1 MVGKLIHFSIVPIVT
16 MSISVH
22 PYTYQGQV
30 YSPAFSDQDQSDSSD
45 EGESLAPSSPLQSSP
60 VCSPRPTRKR
70 KYSIGNAGQRPEF
83 ISQRPKYANKYEE
96 MLQPLSPVTT
106 LPYIGRS
113 WTTDIPVPNERLQR
127 QFESVMEEGD
137 VSAME
142 SFLSSH
148 GSSDVNVN
156 QFNCDGR
163 TALQE
168 SCLASNL
175 PMARVLLKY
184 GADPRMTTRDGFSTL
199 QLAAFSGHSPLL
211 LYILSSSQQNHLV
224 K

>member
-1 MVGKLIHFSIVPIVT
+1 

-45 EGESLAPSSPLQSSP
+45 EAESLPPPSPP
-60 VCSPRPTRKR
+60 PRQISMTRKR
-70 KYSIGNAGQRPEF
+70 KFSIGHHGQEF
-83 ISQRPKYANKYEE
+83 ISQKPKFANKYEE

-106 LPYIGRS
+106 LEAS
-113 WTTDIPVPNERLQR
+113 WPSWQPEIPVLDERLQR
-127 QFESVMEEGD
+127 QFQSVMEEGD
-137 VSAME
+137 ISAME
-142 SFLSSH
+142 SFLLSH
-148 GSSDVNVN
+148 GSDVNVN

-168 SCLASNL
+168 SCLAGNL
-175 PMARVLLKY
+175 GMARVLLKY
-184 GADPRMTTRDGFSTL
+184 GADRRMTTRDGFSTL
-199 QLAAFSGHSPLL
+199 QCAAFSGHSPLL
-211 LYILSSSQQNHLV
+211 LYILNSNSQQNLV

>member
-1 MVGKLIHFSIVPIVT
+1 
-16 MSISVH
+16 MSISVQ

-30 YSPAFSDQDQSDSSD
+30 YSPAFSDDHPSEDSAD
-45 EGESLAPSSPLQSSP
+45 EYESPPLSPASP
-60 VCSPRPTRKR
+60 CSPSRSPPRKR
-70 KYSIGNAGQRPEF
+70 KTSCQDFVSKRPRF
-83 ISQRPKYANKYEE
+83 ANKYEE

-106 LPYIGRS
+106 LPFAQILGPHA
-113 WTTDIPVPNERLQR
+113 PVTVRVNDKVQR
-127 QFESVMEEGD
+127 TFESVMEAGD
-137 VSAME
+137 VPAME
-142 SFLSSH
+142 ALLAASAAQI
-148 GSSDVNVN
+148 NVN

-168 SCLASNL
+168 SCLESNL
-175 PMARVLLKY
+175 PMAKVLIKY

-211 LYILSSSQQNHLV
+211 MYILSQQNLV

>member
-1 MVGKLIHFSIVPIVT
+1 
-16 MSISVH
+16 MSTEICVEN
-22 PYTYQGQV
+22 YTFKGQV
-30 YSPAFSDQDQSDSSD
+30 YSPAFS
-45 EGESLAPSSPLQSSP
+45 EPSSPSSIYSDFEEDMDSLSP
-60 VCSPRPTRKR
+60 MSTCSDFNCDESQNNQQKSTSTTSMKR
-70 KYSIGNAGQRPEF
+70 SNSDGELTKFRSKV
-83 ISQRPKYANKYEE
+83 PKYANKYEE